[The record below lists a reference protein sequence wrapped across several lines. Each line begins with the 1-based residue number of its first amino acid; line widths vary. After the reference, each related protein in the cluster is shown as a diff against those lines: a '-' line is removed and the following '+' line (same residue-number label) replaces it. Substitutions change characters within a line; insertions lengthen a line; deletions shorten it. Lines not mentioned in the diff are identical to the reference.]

1 MSREKIDRLRAAF
14 DAFNGGDFDAA
25 LTFAHPDIEFVP
37 PGGQTSYKGIES
49 FRAWMEPDAFEI
61 QVIEPLDFIVAGNRI
76 LVRQRSTARGA
87 GSGIELELS
96 TWNVWTFDDEG
107 LVTRVETYLEHE
119 EPRAR
124 EAAGL
129 TQ

>member
-1 MSREKIDRLRAAF
+1 MSREIDRLRAAF

-37 PGGQTSYKGIES
+37 PGGQTSYKGTES
-49 FRAWMEPDAFEI
+49 FRAWMEPDAFET
-61 QVIEPLDFIVAGNRI
+61 QVIEPLDFIVAGNRV

-119 EPRAR
+119 EARAR

-129 TQ
+129 SE

>member
-37 PGGQTSYKGIES
+37 PGGQTSYKGTES
-49 FRAWMEPDAFEI
+49 FRAWMEPDAFET
-61 QVIEPLDFIVAGNRI
+61 QVIEPLDFIVAGNRV

-107 LVTRVETYLEHE
+107 LVTRVETFLEHE
-119 EPRAR
+119 EARAR

-129 TQ
+129 SE

>member
-119 EPRAR
+119 EARAR